1 MKIIAL
7 PLETTAI
14 TGYTHK
20 INVTHVDVAALG
32 AAATGTL
39 QIFPYGT
46 DTASA
51 GTVVRAMA
59 YKLVT
64 AFDFSDAG
72 ITSLTLELGG
82 PGADHTFL
90 AATQIAV
97 DGTEILYAHA
107 ISNGTQTIPYVLVT
121 ADGIDAFFTAA
132 NGGSPLL
139 SECNA
144 GEIDI
149 FIGIFDMDAVSG
161 IKQP

>member
-1 MKIIAL
+1 MKLIAL
-7 PLETTAI
+7 PSQTTLA

-20 INVTHVDVAALG
+20 VNITHVDVAALG

-39 QIFPYGT
+39 QIYPDDTGT
-46 DTASA
+46 APA
-51 GTVVRAMA
+51 GTVVRAIG

-82 PGADHTFL
+82 PTADHEFL

-97 DGTEILYAHA
+97 DGTEVLWAVGV
-107 ISNGTQTIPYVLVT
+107 SNGTQALPYVLLT

-139 SECNA
+139 SEANA

-149 FIGIFDMDAVSG
+149 FLGVYNMNDVSAV
-161 IKQP
+161 KQP